1 MLELQTLIWT
11 ADLVYVHMY
20 SRTYLPELS
29 LSTRYAVRI
38 QAL

>member
-20 SRTYLPELS
+20 SRIKFINTLRS
-29 LSTRYAVRI
+29 
-38 QAL
+38 